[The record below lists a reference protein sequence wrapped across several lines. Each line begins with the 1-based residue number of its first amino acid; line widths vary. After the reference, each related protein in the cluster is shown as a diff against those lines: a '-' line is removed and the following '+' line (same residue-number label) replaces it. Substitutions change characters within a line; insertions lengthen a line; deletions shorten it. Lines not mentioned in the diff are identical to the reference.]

1 MDASGPAVHGAG
13 HSALYPNLRMPFQ
26 TSIRHGSVPVVL
38 RTRSIVIAAPERNI
52 TEVAAGDIFAALSA
66 RDPRGAQ
73 RATAAPEN
81 PVSAGTHIRQQ
92 SPATSHNIGR
102 NSINYTMLLCP
113 VCPRRSSRMRESSK
127 SWRVQLEELEGPRIT
142 HFHTLTHHSHTNR
155 P

>member
-1 MDASGPAVHGAG
+1 MHGAG

-81 PVSAGTHIRQQ
+81 ITDISQ
-92 SPATSHNIGR
+92 
-102 NSINYTMLLCP
+102 
-113 VCPRRSSRMRESSK
+113 RRDPYK
-127 SWRVQLEELEGPRIT
+127 TAVTCYIT
-142 HFHTLTHHSHTNR
+142 
-155 P
+155 